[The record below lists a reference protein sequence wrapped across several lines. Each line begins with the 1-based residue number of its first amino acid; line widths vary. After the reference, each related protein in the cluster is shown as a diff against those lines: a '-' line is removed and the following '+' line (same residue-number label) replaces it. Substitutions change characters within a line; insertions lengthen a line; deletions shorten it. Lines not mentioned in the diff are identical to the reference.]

1 VRDGDVR
8 SPLQDCVQS
17 KAEVEEKAMELM
29 ASVIGVERA
38 RSAIEEV
45 DRLEQLPKLDSLI
58 STLRP

>member
-1 VRDGDVR
+1 
-8 SPLQDCVQS
+8 
-17 KAEVEEKAMELM
+17 MELM